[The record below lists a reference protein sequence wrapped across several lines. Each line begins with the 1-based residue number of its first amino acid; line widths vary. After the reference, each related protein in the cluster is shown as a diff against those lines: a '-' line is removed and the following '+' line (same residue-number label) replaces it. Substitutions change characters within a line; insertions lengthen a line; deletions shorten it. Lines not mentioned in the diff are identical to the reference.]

1 MTSDAERIEEEIR
14 NTKARIDMKMNDL
27 ENKFSPSS
35 FLNAALGDGNEQVAD
50 LGNAMVKKAQENPVS
65 ALLIGAGFAG
75 LYLASRSQN
84 AKSAN
89 DETAEIAAESIVQ
102 PKSTDPAER
111 IAQNAE
117 SIRKELN
124 ELRDSVAQSVEE
136 FNAAASKGSDAAR
149 ESVRNASERVRQAS
163 DRVVEY
169 ANSAT
174 RALGDAPDQAREIGR
189 NVADSVRSGVDSAGQ
204 FASKQARASRHRA
217 DSAAEWVRENPV
229 SAGLVAL
236 AVGAAAAS
244 IFTARKP
251 SASVE
256 ASRKLH
262 YAAREREGHDEPK
275 GRERFEN
282 FQKAAESQATKST
295 PRKGP
300 VTKSAKGLKAASVK
314 TSAKPLKNGPAYK
327 KAPTAKPAA
336 STKAMETE
344 KTDQA

>member
-1 MTSDAERIEEEIR
+1 MTSDAERIEDEIR
-14 NTKARIDMKMNDL
+14 NTRARIDMKMNEL
-27 ENKFSPSS
+27 ENKLSPSG

-50 LGNAMVKKAQENPVS
+50 LGNAMVKKAKENPVS
-65 ALLIGAGFAG
+65 ALLIGAGLAG
-75 LYLASRSQN
+75 LYLASRSQS
-84 AKSAN
+84 AKGGN
-89 DETAEIAAESIVQ
+89 DETTEFAAEPIAQ
-102 PKSTDPAER
+102 PKPTDPAER

-117 SIRKELN
+117 SIRNELN

-136 FNAAASKGSDAAR
+136 FSAAASKGSDAAR
-149 ESVRNASERVRQAS
+149 ESVHNASERVRQAS
-163 DRVVEY
+163 DRVAEY

-174 RALGDAPDQAREIGR
+174 RALGDVPDHAREIGR
-189 NVADSVRSGVDSAGQ
+189 TVTDTVRSGVDSAGH
-204 FASKQARASRHRA
+204 FASKQARVTRHRA

-262 YAAREREGHDEPK
+262 SAAREREGYDEPK

-282 FQKAAESQATKST
+282 FQKAAESQATKSA

-300 VTKSAKGLKAASVK
+300 VTKSEKGPKSASVK
-314 TSAKPLKNGPAYK
+314 SSAKPLKNGPAYK
-327 KAPTAKPAA
+327 KAPTVKTAA
-336 STKAMETE
+336 STKTVEPE
-344 KTDQA
+344 KTDRA